1 MYQRSLRSLDA
12 LAKVAK
18 PSCEQTSSKY
28 YNYEG
33 NFDFN
38 KSSIEQSHNLV
49 AISLGTVNTPD
60 MLPRVQ
66 ETAV

>member
-1 MYQRSLRSLDA
+1 MYQRSLRSLDT

-18 PSCEQTSSKY
+18 PSCEQKSSKY

-33 NFDFN
+33 SFDFGRT
-38 KSSIEQSHNLV
+38 IVQHNLA
-49 AISLGTVNTPD
+49 AISVDTNRTPD